1 MAESTFNNPSSFGAF
16 APTTNVWDVGEI
28 YAADIDPNIKEIM
41 VRLYQNLN
49 LMSILLNL
57 KDTGFYDLS
66 EFVNGQLFFPNQTA
80 TVTTFD
86 TSDSLYRQVYRTV
99 IDFGALPNTGTK
111 SVAHGITIT
120 PQTSFTRI
128 YATAS
133 DQTNLAYIPIP
144 YASPVLVNN
153 VELKVDATNVTI
165 ITGSN
170 RSSFNVTYVVLEYL
184 QS

>member
-57 KDTGFYDLS
+57 KETGFYDLS
-66 EFVNGQLFFPNQTA
+66 EFVNGQLWFPNPKTK
-80 TVTTFD
+80 VTSFD
-86 TSDSLYRQVYRTV
+86 TSDSIYRQDYTLVVY
-99 IDFGALPNTGTK
+99 FPALPNNTFIQI
-111 SVAHGITIT
+111 AHNITVTSSTFWTYIGGAATNSTTFAGISLPYVSLVLADNVQVDVDNTYVTIT
-120 PQTSFTRI
+120 
-128 YATAS
+128 TAADYS
-133 DQTNLAYIPIP
+133 GY
-144 YASPVLVNN
+144 SGV
-153 VELKVDATNVTI
+153 
-165 ITGSN
+165 
-170 RSSFNVTYVVLEYL
+170 VVLKYL